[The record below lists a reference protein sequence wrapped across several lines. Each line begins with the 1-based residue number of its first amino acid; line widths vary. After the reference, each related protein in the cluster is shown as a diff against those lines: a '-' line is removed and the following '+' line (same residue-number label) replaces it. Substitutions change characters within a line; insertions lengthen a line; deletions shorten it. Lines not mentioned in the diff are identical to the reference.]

1 MTSANGGGGDRTEDW
16 RSSSVWAEALHRQ
29 FGPVTSDRTVDVVVV
44 GAGIAGLVTAT
55 VLSRSGADVLVV
67 DRHEVGGVAT
77 RNTTAKVS
85 ALQGTRYQEILH
97 SRGAD
102 VAAAYAAAQVDAVTG
117 IRRLVADL
125 DVDCACT
132 EAPAFTYAT
141 DADGERR
148 ARAELEAA
156 GNAGLPVRWVT
167 ETELPFPVLGAVRL
181 DEQSHFDPARFCLGL
196 AGALGKDH
204 VAEGTTVRTID
215 ETRDGCTVTM
225 DGGAVVSSGHVV
237 VATQGPIND
246 PALIANRC
254 RPVQSYALAAQIAA
268 DVPTGLYLSSDRQVR
283 SLRPIVRGDDRLLV
297 VGGEGHPVGDAEAGP
312 ERWDAL
318 EAWTTDHFGGAHVS
332 HRWATHDLIASDD
345 VPSIGRLRPG
355 AQRRWVATEVRRNGA

>member
-1 MTSANGGGGDRTEDW
+1 M
-16 RSSSVWAEALHRQ
+16 
-29 FGPVTSDRTVDVVVV
+29 
-44 GAGIAGLVTAT
+44 
-55 VLSRSGADVLVV
+55 
-67 DRHEVGGVAT
+67 
-77 RNTTAKVS
+77 
-85 ALQGTRYQEILH
+85 
-97 SRGAD
+97 
-102 VAAAYAAAQVDAVTG
+102 
-117 IRRLVADL
+117 
-125 DVDCACT
+125 
-132 EAPAFTYAT
+132 
-141 DADGERR
+141 
-148 ARAELEAA
+148 
-156 GNAGLPVRWVT
+156 T
-167 ETELPFPVLGAVRL
+167 ETEPPFPVLGAVRL

-297 VGGEGHPVGDAEAGP
+297 VGGEDTRSATPKPDPSGGTPSKPGPPTTSAARTSAPVGDPRPDRVRQRPVHRPAPAG
-312 ERWDAL
+312 
-318 EAWTTDHFGGAHVS
+318 V
-332 HRWATHDLIASDD
+332 
-345 VPSIGRLRPG
+345 
-355 AQRRWVATEVRRNGA
+355 QRRWVATGFAKWGMTNSYVAARIISEGIVGHAPAWAAAFDATRLASTVNPMFLTIGATATRHLVVDRVARRQEPRCTHQGCVLRRDDALGTWDCPCHGSRFDADGSVVQGPATAPLRLDDS